1 MPDSRGRTRAPV
13 RALWAGEVP
22 LARAF
27 WGYAVAGGV
36 ALNLATTALS
46 LALFTAQA
54 PTVLAVVAHALPLP
68 YNAFVFVAVW
78 RSASL
83 YRGRRLWADLARAA
97 IVPWTILATVL

>member
-1 MPDSRGRTRAPV
+1 MPDSRGKTRSPA

-27 WGYAVAGGV
+27 WGYAVAGGL

-46 LALFTAQA
+46 LALFAAAA

-78 RSASL
+78 RSA
-83 YRGRRLWADLARAA
+83 GRYGGERRWADLARVA
-97 IVPWTILATVL
+97 IVPWTILVSVA